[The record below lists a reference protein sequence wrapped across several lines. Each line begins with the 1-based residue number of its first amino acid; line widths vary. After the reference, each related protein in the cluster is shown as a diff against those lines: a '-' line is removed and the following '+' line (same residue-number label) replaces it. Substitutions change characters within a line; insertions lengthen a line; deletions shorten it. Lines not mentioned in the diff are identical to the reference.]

1 MAPPIP
7 RCSAQ
12 QRPCWTESGNLMSPP
27 QPGKFHHVHGA
38 GGTLRHRGQSPGQGE
53 AQIHIQR
60 SASSSAPRPPAG
72 PEQWTE
78 GRLHSVQVC
87 RVRPLLA
94 GPLRLQKPAPAS
106 PTCWLF
112 LCGPRMG
119 RALRSVEG
127 TLPSRRTP
135 TRPEPC
141 HLGPSSPP
149 PTVPEAAMEGL
160 WSDGPRASG
169 WLLNWKQSIEKEF
182 LQK

>member
-106 PTCWLF
+106 PLALPLWTTHGQSLVVCR
-112 LCGPRMG
+112 GDPAITTDPNTP
-119 RALRSVEG
+119 RALPPG
-127 TLPSRRTP
+127 AQLPSPHCAR
-135 TRPEPC
+135 
-141 HLGPSSPP
+141 G
-149 PTVPEAAMEGL
+149 G
-160 WSDGPRASG
+160 DGGALVG
-169 WLLNWKQSIEKEF
+169 WAQG
-182 LQK
+182 